1 MSSVYPS
8 QGYVVKRSEK
18 RASTAAGQ
26 PGELLVFDEFH
37 PYPFRQFAS
46 KQVDEYPT
54 FNKVNTVACD
64 DAYGDIIHSIFS
76 MLKGLLSGDLKLN
89 LLLNINYSLQFIWI
103 YFIGTDLCSLHV

>member
-1 MSSVYPS
+1 
-8 QGYVVKRSEK
+8 VVKRSEK

-54 FNKVNTVACD
+54 FNKVNIVAGDGACYHNYFMYSDTLLFSDTPYLLASENMALITVLCILFVVFN
-64 DAYGDIIHSIFS
+64 YIILTVWDI
-76 MLKGLLSGDLKLN
+76 
-89 LLLNINYSLQFIWI
+89 
-103 YFIGTDLCSLHV
+103 